1 MLTEPTIESAALI
14 AAISFVLGVIFR
26 STFSS
31 SKPVND
37 FRGFKDN
44 PLIDSES
51 LLDDKKED
59 HHEEKVNDYYD
70 EIKNEFT
77 LCSDHIVNKWIGE
90 NEMENKINRVLLEVC
105 RKGVLFKFDSMM
117 LQELGVPVIEIIV
130 EHTGYSKKRVL
141 KEIDNYKI
149 GYKLVMNAYK
159 NSTYYYLKSKES
171 ETIKTGKLF
180 TIDNIDRRHLSDTQ
194 D

>member
-1 MLTEPTIESAALI
+1 MLTKIQEIIIWAVILWVAVGIYAYALRCTYK
-14 AAISFVLGVIFR
+14 FVWR
-26 STFSS
+26 KKTA
-31 SKPVND
+31 NN
-37 FRGFKDN
+37 FKG
-44 PLIDSES
+44 
-51 LLDDKKED
+51 LLDGMKED
-59 HHEEKVNDYYD
+59 HHKEKVNDYYD
-70 EIKNEFT
+70 EIQNEFT

-105 RKGVLFKFDSMM
+105 RKGTLFKLDSMM

-141 KEIDNYKI
+141 KEIDNHKI

-159 NSTYYYLKSKES
+159 NSTYYYLKSKEY